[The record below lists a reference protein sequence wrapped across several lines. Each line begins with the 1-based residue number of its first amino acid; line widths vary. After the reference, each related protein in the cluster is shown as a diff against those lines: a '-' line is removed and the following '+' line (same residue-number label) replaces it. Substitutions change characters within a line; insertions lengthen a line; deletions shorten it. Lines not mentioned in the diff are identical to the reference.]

1 MARRRAHVEEPE
13 HENAERWLVSYA
25 DMITLLAAL
34 FIVLFAMSRLD
45 LAKFAKFAHALN
57 NSLGSGSTASN
68 KPSVLDGSGDKP
80 TQGGTGMLDGTSA
93 SSQTQAS
100 SAAATDTP
108 NPDESFDKTLADKL
122 SPTSAT
128 GKERQALT
136 AIQQQIYQ
144 SLVAAGLG
152 NAVTFR
158 LDDRGLVVQIV
169 TDHVLFNS
177 GSAALQTEGEA
188 ILNGL
193 AAPLTAQT
201 HRVEVDGYTDSQPIH
216 SGIYPSNDAL
226 SFARATSV
234 VRYLV
239 DADGFPAPRISAVG
253 YGEQN
258 PVAPNDTRDGRAKNR
273 RVEIVILA
281 DPTATASTG
290 STTAAGS
297 TTSQ

>member
-1 MARRRAHVEEPE
+1 MARRRAHHEEEE

-45 LAKFAKFAHALN
+45 LAKFQKFAHALN
-57 NSLGSGSTASN
+57 SSLGNGSAASN

-93 SSQTQAS
+93 SSQTRSS

-108 NPDESFDKTLADKL
+108 NPDQSFDQAINDKL
-122 SPTSAT
+122 SPTSKT

-136 AIQQQIYQ
+136 AIQNQIAQ
-144 SLVAAGLG
+144 SLAAAGLG
-152 NAVTFR
+152 NDVTFR

-169 TDHVLFNS
+169 TDHVLFTS
-177 GSAALQTEGEA
+177 GSASLQTEGQA

-193 AAPLTAQT
+193 AAPLAAQT
-201 HRVEVDGYTDSQPIH
+201 HRVEVDGYTDNRPIH
-216 SGIYPSNDAL
+216 SSLYPSNDAL

-239 DADGFPAPRISAVG
+239 TADGFPVSRISAVG
-253 YGEQN
+253 WGEQN
-258 PVAPNDTRDGRAKNR
+258 PVAPNDAPAGRAKNR
-273 RVEIVILA
+273 RVEIVVLA
-281 DPTATASTG
+281 DPTATASS
-290 STTAAGS
+290 STS
-297 TTSQ
+297 TN